1 MKTTKTLKH
10 YRQGDVLIIALTAA
24 ALANAKMKA
33 APREGGR
40 VVLAHGET
48 TGHAHAISE
57 AGVELMVMDDRAEMG
72 RVAREL
78 LESLGY
84 KNEIRDE
91 EVVGFLELTAN
102 VQVVHEEHAT
112 IPLEQGET
120 FLVVRQRQYTPEAI
134 EQVAD

>member
-10 YRQGDVLIIALTAA
+10 YRQGDVLLIAVTAA
-24 ALANAKMKA
+24 ALVNAKA

-48 TGHAHAISE
+48 TGHAHAINE
-57 AGVELMVMDDRAEMG
+57 AGVELLVLDDRAEMG

-84 KNEIRDE
+84 KTEIRDE
-91 EVVGFLELTAN
+91 EVVGFLELTAD
-102 VQVVHEEHAT
+102 VTVVHEEHAT
-112 IPLEQGET
+112 IPLDKGET
-120 FLVVRQRQYTPEAI
+120 FLVVRQRQYTPERI